1 MAMFKGIVLAA
12 AVAMPLTSTICAAQ
26 VYSSP
31 NGSEPPT
38 GAFGGGGYQVFPDT
52 GVSGTPR
59 GYTVQ
64 TPPASAV
71 PFGET
76 YSVSPQTG
84 PSGTFQGWSISPR

>member
-31 NGSEPPT
+31 NSEPPT
-38 GAFGGGGYQVFPDT
+38 GAFGGGYQVFPDT

-76 YSVSPQTG
+76 YSVAPQTG